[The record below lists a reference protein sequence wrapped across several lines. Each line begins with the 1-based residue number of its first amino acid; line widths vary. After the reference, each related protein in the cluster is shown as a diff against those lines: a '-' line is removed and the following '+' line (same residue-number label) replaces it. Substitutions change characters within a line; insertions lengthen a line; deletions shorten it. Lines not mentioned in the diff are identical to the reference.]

1 MKTNALDTLGA
12 WLLGLLWFLPLLYA
26 VWAAFHPSAYAA
38 HFDLTAPLTLAN
50 FAAAWEAAPFARY
63 FVNTFLL
70 VTLVLA
76 AQSVL
81 CTLAAYAFARV

>member
-38 HFDLTAPLTLAN
+38 HFDLSAPLTLAN
-50 FAAAWEAAPFARY
+50 FAAWHSGQPT
-63 FVNTFLL
+63 N
-70 VTLVLA
+70 VL
-76 AQSVL
+76 
-81 CTLAAYAFARV
+81 